1 MDTILT
7 TLVGAIALGITGQI
21 IAERFQLPA
30 ILPLL
35 VFGILFGP
43 FGLGLV
49 HPEALGEA
57 LEAFIHLGVAIILFE
72 GGLSL
77 DPQRLAKVGAA
88 VRNLLTIGVAVTGVV
103 AAALAHWIVDM
114 PWATAAL
121 FGAIVTVTGP
131 TVIVPLLRHLIA
143 PREVKTVLL
152 SEGLIVDP
160 IGAILAYI
168 VLQWIQRAG
177 IPFRSLT
184 GELLM
189 LAATGIVLGFAAGAL
204 AKLILRTR
212 VVGGELRNLSVL
224 ALLMVCYLASEHQA
238 QQSGILAAVVMGFTI
253 SAAELPDLVSVRA
266 FKGQLTTLIISM
278 LFILLAA
285 QLDLGT
291 VIALGWN
298 GVAVTAG
305 LIFLVRP
312 LSVAFS
318 IWPGQLDGRGRTV
331 IALTAPRGIVA
342 AAVASLAAHEMG
354 KAGVDGAIEMEGL
367 VYLSILATGAWST
380 VGALVLPRILGY
392 TADPARRRAVV
403 VGANALTQ
411 TLAQVLT
418 NNGRTTITV
427 DAVAWRLDRF
437 RQAGLRTVVG
447 DARDVVTYEEAGLER
462 DSLMVVATTNDE
474 LNLLVAELARTEFGV
489 EHPVVAMQRP
499 PDDLGRRSR
508 AWIDVLGGTGIDV
521 PKWIRRIENH
531 KISEL
536 VIDPQSADSME
547 ALRTV
552 EKESNNSVI
561 RLVAFTR
568 DEPSFVVSDAR
579 LGYSDRLILL
589 VKEGRPHEILEPYD
603 LSNSEAPNDSVEMGG
618 GNESRTQGSRDTEG
632 RSQQLSPLHK
642 PSPHD
647 TSRPRSLYDSPRTTG
662 RTSWL
667 LSCRIFRTL
676 TTLSLL
682 TCRLKPSSTTTGN
695 ITAHTLTTSTAWPQE
710 PRGNRAPSRRSSRR
724 RRAVSSTTLPR
735 CGITLST
742 GPV

>member
-1 MDTILT
+1 VDTILT
-7 TLVGAIALGITGQI
+7 TLVAAVALGIVGQI

-35 VFGILFGP
+35 VFGILCGP

-49 HPEALGEA
+49 HPEALGDA

-88 VRNLLTIGVAVTGVV
+88 VRNLLTIGVAVTGTS
-103 AAALAHWIVDM
+103 AAALAHWIVGM

-131 TVIVPLLRHLIA
+131 TVIVPLLRHMIA
-143 PREVKTVLL
+143 PREIKTILL

-168 VLQWIQRAG
+168 VLQWIQLAG
-177 IPFRSLT
+177 IPFRAIT

-224 ALLMVCYLASEHQA
+224 ALLMVCYLVSENQA
-238 QQSGILAAVVMGFTI
+238 PQSGILAAVVMGFTI

-285 QLDLGT
+285 QLDLST
-291 VIALGWN
+291 VIALGWS
-298 GVAVTAG
+298 GFAVVVG
-305 LIFLVRP
+305 LIILVRP
-312 LSVAFS
+312 LAVALS
-318 IWPGQLDGRGRTV
+318 IWPGQLDGRGRTI

-354 KAGVDGAIEMEGL
+354 KAGIDGAIEMEGL

-380 VGALVLPRILGY
+380 VGALALPRILGY

-411 TLAQVLT
+411 TLARILT
-418 NNGRTTITV
+418 DNGRTTITV

-437 RQAGLRTVVG
+437 RNAGLRTVVG
-447 DARDVVTYEEAGLER
+447 DARDVVTYEEAGVER
-462 DSLMVVATTNDE
+462 DSLVVVATTNDE
-474 LNLLVAELARTEFGV
+474 LNLLVAELVRTEFGV

-508 AWIDVLGGTGIDV
+508 AWIDVFGGTGIDV

-531 KISEL
+531 KVSEL
-536 VIDPQSADSME
+536 VIDPQSVEAME
-547 ALRTV
+547 ALHAI

-561 RLVAFTR
+561 RLVAFAR
-568 DEPSFVVSDAR
+568 DEPAFEVSDAR
-579 LGYSDRLILL
+579 LGHSDRLSLL
-589 VKEGRPHEILEPYD
+589 VNEGRPLEVLEPFD
-603 LSNSEAPNDSVEMGG
+603 ISSSAVPNGVTEVAAD
-618 GNESRTQGSRDTEG
+618 NESGADGSKGTTVL
-632 RSQQLSPLHK
+632 SQ
-642 PSPHD
+642 
-647 TSRPRSLYDSPRTTG
+647 
-662 RTSWL
+662 
-667 LSCRIFRTL
+667 
-676 TTLSLL
+676 
-682 TCRLKPSSTTTGN
+682 
-695 ITAHTLTTSTAWPQE
+695 
-710 PRGNRAPSRRSSRR
+710 
-724 RRAVSSTTLPR
+724 
-735 CGITLST
+735 
-742 GPV
+742 

>member
-1 MDTILT
+1 VDTILT
-7 TLVGAIALGITGQI
+7 TLVAAVALGIAGQI

-35 VFGILFGP
+35 VFGILCGP

-49 HPEALGEA
+49 HPEALGDA

-88 VRNLLTIGVAVTGVV
+88 VRNLLTIGVAVTGVG

-143 PREVKTVLL
+143 PREVKTILL

-177 IPFRSLT
+177 IPFRALT
-184 GELLM
+184 AELLT

-224 ALLMVCYLASEHQA
+224 ALLMVCYLGSEHQA
-238 QQSGILAAVVMGFTI
+238 PQSGILAAVVMGFTI

-285 QLDLGT
+285 QLDLSA
-291 VIALGWN
+291 VIALGWS
-298 GVAVTAG
+298 GVAVAAG
-305 LIFLVRP
+305 LIILVRP
-312 LSVAFS
+312 LSVALS
-318 IWPGQLDGRGRTV
+318 IWPEQLDGRGRTV

-354 KAGVDGAIEMEGL
+354 KAGIKGAIEMEGL

-411 TLAQVLT
+411 TLAQILT

-437 RQAGLRTVVG
+437 RKAGLRTVVG
-447 DARDVVTYEEAGLER
+447 DARDVVTYEEAGVER
-462 DSLMVVATTNDE
+462 DSLVVVATTNDE

-531 KISEL
+531 KTSEL
-536 VIDPQSADSME
+536 TIDPQSVESIESLHAI
-547 ALRTV
+547 
-552 EKESNNSVI
+552 EKESHNSVI

-568 DEPSFVVSDAR
+568 DEPLFEATDAR
-579 LGYSDRLILL
+579 LGHCDRLILL
-589 VKEGRPHEILEPYD
+589 VNEGRPLEILEPFD
-603 LSNSEAPNDSVEMGG
+603 ISNSAISDESAETDAANETDTGG
-618 GNESRTQGSRDTEG
+618 SKSTNSH
-632 RSQQLSPLHK
+632 SQ
-642 PSPHD
+642 
-647 TSRPRSLYDSPRTTG
+647 
-662 RTSWL
+662 
-667 LSCRIFRTL
+667 
-676 TTLSLL
+676 
-682 TCRLKPSSTTTGN
+682 
-695 ITAHTLTTSTAWPQE
+695 
-710 PRGNRAPSRRSSRR
+710 
-724 RRAVSSTTLPR
+724 
-735 CGITLST
+735 
-742 GPV
+742 

>member
-7 TLVGAIALGITGQI
+7 TLVAAVALGIAGQI

-35 VFGILFGP
+35 VFGILCGP

-49 HPEALGEA
+49 HPEALGDA

-77 DPQRLAKVGAA
+77 DPQRLVKVGAA
-88 VRNLLTIGVAVTGVV
+88 VRNLLTIGVVVTGFG
-103 AAALAHWIVDM
+103 AAALAYWIVDM
-114 PWATAAL
+114 SWPTAAL

-143 PREVKTVLL
+143 PREVKTILL

-177 IPFRSLT
+177 IPFRALT
-184 GELLM
+184 SELLM

-212 VVGGELRNLSVL
+212 VVGRELRNLSVL
-224 ALLMVCYLASEHQA
+224 ALLMVCYLVSEHQA
-238 QQSGILAAVVMGFTI
+238 PQSGILAAVVMGFTI

-291 VIALGWN
+291 VIALGWS
-298 GVAVTAG
+298 GLAVAVG
-305 LIFLVRP
+305 LIIFLRP
-312 LSVAFS
+312 LAVALS

-354 KAGVDGAIEMEGL
+354 KAGIGGAVEMEGL

-380 VGALVLPRILGY
+380 IGALVLPRILGY

-411 TLAQVLT
+411 TLAQILT

-437 RQAGLRTVVG
+437 RKAGLRTVVG
-447 DARDVVTYEEAGLER
+447 DARDVVTYEEAGVER
-462 DSLMVVATTNDE
+462 DSMVVVATTNDE
-474 LNLLVAELARTEFGV
+474 LNLLVAELARSEFGV

-508 AWIDVLGGTGIDV
+508 AWIDVLGGTDIDV

-531 KISEL
+531 KVSEL
-536 VIDPQSADSME
+536 VIDPQSVEAME
-547 ALRTV
+547 PLHAI

-561 RLVAFTR
+561 RLVAFAR
-568 DEPSFVVSDAR
+568 NEPLFEVNDAR
-579 LGYSDRLILL
+579 LGHCDRLILL
-589 VKEGRPHEILEPYD
+589 VNEGRPLEILEPYD
-603 LSNSEAPNDSVEMGG
+603 ISSLVAPN
-618 GNESRTQGSRDTEG
+618 
-632 RSQQLSPLHK
+632 
-642 PSPHD
+642 
-647 TSRPRSLYDSPRTTG
+647 
-662 RTSWL
+662 
-667 LSCRIFRTL
+667 
-676 TTLSLL
+676 
-682 TCRLKPSSTTTGN
+682 
-695 ITAHTLTTSTAWPQE
+695 STAEAAADNQS
-710 PRGNRAPSRRSSRR
+710 GS
-724 RRAVSSTTLPR
+724 
-735 CGITLST
+735 G
-742 GPV
+742 

>member
-1 MDTILT
+1 VDTILT
-7 TLVGAIALGITGQI
+7 TLVAAIALGIAGQI

-35 VFGILFGP
+35 VFGILCGP

-49 HPEALGEA
+49 HPEALGDA

-88 VRNLLTIGVAVTGVV
+88 VRNLLTIGVAVTGVG

-143 PREVKTVLL
+143 PREVKTILL

-177 IPFRSLT
+177 IPIGALT
-184 GELLM
+184 GELLT

-224 ALLMVCYLASEHQA
+224 ALLMVCYLISERQAS
-238 QQSGILAAVVMGFTI
+238 QSGILAAVVMGFTI

-266 FKGQLTTLIISM
+266 FKGQLTTLIISV

-285 QLDLGT
+285 QLDLST
-291 VIALGWN
+291 VIALGWS

-305 LIFLVRP
+305 LIILVRP
-312 LSVAFS
+312 FSVALS

-354 KAGVDGAIEMEGL
+354 KAGIDGAIEMENL

-411 TLAQVLT
+411 TLAQILT
-418 NNGRTTITV
+418 DNGRTTITV

-437 RQAGLRTVVG
+437 RKAGLRTVIG
-447 DARDVVTYEEAGLER
+447 DARDVVTYEEAGVER
-462 DSLMVVATTNDE
+462 DSLVVVATTNDE

-499 PDDLGRRSR
+499 PDDIGRRSR

-531 KISEL
+531 KVSEL
-536 VIDPQSADSME
+536 TIDPQSVEAME
-547 ALRTV
+547 SLHAI

-561 RLVAFTR
+561 RLVAFAR
-568 DEPSFVVSDAR
+568 GEPFFEVSDAR
-579 LGYSDRLILL
+579 LGQSDRLILL
-589 VKEGRPHEILEPYD
+589 VSEGRPLEILEPFD
-603 LSNSEAPNDSVEMGG
+603 VSNSEAPIDGVEMDS
-618 GNESRTQGSRDTEG
+618 GNESRIHGSNG
-632 RSQQLSPLHK
+632 AGSHSQ
-642 PSPHD
+642 
-647 TSRPRSLYDSPRTTG
+647 
-662 RTSWL
+662 
-667 LSCRIFRTL
+667 
-676 TTLSLL
+676 
-682 TCRLKPSSTTTGN
+682 
-695 ITAHTLTTSTAWPQE
+695 
-710 PRGNRAPSRRSSRR
+710 
-724 RRAVSSTTLPR
+724 
-735 CGITLST
+735 
-742 GPV
+742 

>member
-7 TLVGAIALGITGQI
+7 TLVAAVALGIAGQI

-35 VFGILFGP
+35 VFGILCGP

-49 HPEALGEA
+49 HPEALGDA

-77 DPQRLAKVGAA
+77 DPQRLVKVGAA
-88 VRNLLTIGVAVTGVV
+88 VRNLLTIGVVVTGIG

-131 TVIVPLLRHLIA
+131 TVIVPLLRHMIA
-143 PREVKTVLL
+143 PREVKTILL

-177 IPFRSLT
+177 IPFRALT

-224 ALLMVCYLASEHQA
+224 ALLMVCYLVSEHQA
-238 QQSGILAAVVMGFTI
+238 PQSGMLAAVVMGFTI

-291 VIALGWN
+291 VIALGWS
-298 GVAVTAG
+298 GLAVAVG
-305 LIFLVRP
+305 LIILVRP
-312 LSVAFS
+312 LAVALS
-318 IWPGQLDGRGRTV
+318 IWSGQLDLRGRTV

-354 KAGVDGAIEMEGL
+354 KVGIGGAIEMEGL
-367 VYLSILATGAWST
+367 VYLSILATGTWST

-392 TADPARRRAVV
+392 TSDPARRRAVV

-411 TLAQVLT
+411 TLAQVLST
-418 NNGRTTITV
+418 NGRTTITV
-427 DAVAWRLDRF
+427 DASAWRLDRF
-437 RQAGLRTVVG
+437 RQAGLSTGIG
-447 DARDVVTYEEAGLER
+447 DARDVATYEEAGVER
-462 DSLMVVATTNDE
+462 DSLVIAGTTNDE
-474 LNLLVAELARTEFGV
+474 LNLLVAELVRTEFGV
-489 EHPVVAMQRP
+489 EHPAVAMQRP

-508 AWIDVLGGTGIDV
+508 AWIDVLGGMGVDV
-521 PKWIRRIENH
+521 PKWIRRIENRRA
-531 KISEL
+531 SEL
-536 VIDPQSADSME
+536 TIDPKSADAVA
-547 ALRTV
+547 ALRAV
-552 EKESNNSVI
+552 EKEFNDSVI
-561 RLVAFTR
+561 RLVAFVKN
-568 DEPSFVVSDAR
+568 EPVFEVGDAR
-579 LGYSDRLILL
+579 LGQRDRLILL
-589 VKEGRPHEILEPYD
+589 VKEGRPFEILEPYD
-603 LSNSEAPNDSVEMGG
+603 MSNLEVT
-618 GNESRTQGSRDTEG
+618 NETEK
-632 RSQQLSPLHK
+632 LAA
-642 PSPHD
+642 D
-647 TSRPRSLYDSPRTTG
+647 
-662 RTSWL
+662 
-667 LSCRIFRTL
+667 
-676 TTLSLL
+676 
-682 TCRLKPSSTTTGN
+682 N
-695 ITAHTLTTSTAWPQE
+695 E
-710 PRGNRAPSRRSSRR
+710 PGAETP
-724 RRAVSSTTLPR
+724 
-735 CGITLST
+735 
-742 GPV
+742 